1 MMRKRKIIGI
11 IGLVLILVIV
21 LFYVV
26 RIRPMVKEYK
36 KIAYDKLANIDEDTF
51 AKLENTK
58 VYGKNGELIGEVNSG
73 SYQYKKISEIS
84 KYVQDGYIAVED
96 KNFKS
101 HHGIDY
107 LATVRAGIKL
117 VLNRGKA
124 TQGGSTITQ
133 QLVKNSF
140 LSQKKTFT
148 RKIAEFFLAP
158 EIEKMY
164 TKPQIM
170 EYYCN
175 SNYYGN
181 RCYGIGNAASYY
193 FHKNADQLTLSEA
206 ALLVG
211 LSNNP
216 SRYDPVTNYNSS
228 IRKRDRVLKHMLD
241 AKVISKT
248 QYQQAKNEKIEI
260 AEYRKNVKPEGYQ
273 TSFAIYQATLELMKK
288 NGFEFQYT
296 FQDKEDEKKYK
307 ERYQEEYQ
315 KYFQKLRNGGYKLY
329 TSFDQECQKALQS
342 SVDHNLRSFTK
353 KKKGKYEL
361 QGAAVSIDNETGNIV
376 AVVGGRGQNDQY
388 NRGYLAIR
396 QPGSSIK
403 PLLDYTPAFDS
414 GVYYPSKVIVDRK
427 TSSGPSN
434 ADHSYSGSRTIR
446 NAIIHST
453 NTVAWNV
460 LQKIGV
466 KNGLKYLTN
475 LQFSNLSYLD
485 NKNASAALGGFTHGV
500 RVVDMAKGFATL
512 ENGGVYQDNSCIDK
526 IMFKDHEVLKHKNTR
541 KNVYSSASAYMITD
555 CMKDAVKNGTG
566 KNAQVKGQIIA
577 GKTGT
582 TNDYK
587 DAWFC
592 GYSRY
597 YTTSVWVGCDDSKPM
612 DNLTG
617 SSYPSKI
624 FSDYMTKV
632 HKGKIKKDFK
642 MPNTVYRKDGD
653 LFSKDI
659 DDTLHET
666 VLENILKEQIKK
678 AENAVEDFEAFTI
691 TDGES
696 AYLLDDKYQKV
707 CTAIMMSV
715 AVPVHASE
723 QATVTIQESQGENR
737 EVDQVQS
744 SETTESKPS
753 TSQITTTAERKEE
766 VTSTHKK
773 KQNKKKDNKKEKKV
787 KKLKKTKKK
796 EKVVHV
802 KIKPTIS
809 SSYQEQSIKI
819 KKNKEYIGKFIYFN
833 QGDAAWNS
841 SGYGIRAAGCGPTSM
856 AVCIS
861 TLTEKWVTP
870 VDTTSWAYEQGYY
883 SSAGSEHRAIPAMAE
898 HWGLK
903 CDGLGT
909 NYQKIKE
916 SLKHGRPVV
925 SLMGPGYF
933 TRGGHFMVLTEIDSN
948 DNVTVADVGSRK
960 RSQYKYSLHDVIS
973 QSKVASAGGPF
984 WSIYKQGKAKT
995 QNDSKSNKQ
1004 VLKISKNKKT
1014 ATKAKV
1020 NQKEK
1025 EIIQSFYT
1033 ELSKNLTDLEKEL
1046 PNSKVLIGKKA
1057 TGTEIPN
1064 GKINQCI
1071 YRLGEKLNN
1080 GHLQFIATH
1089 YYFGEEAILHGDA
1102 KSASIDLNSRIQ
1114 MLDF

>member
-1 MMRKRKIIGI
+1 MRKRKVFGI
-11 IGLVLILVIV
+11 IATTLIVGV
-21 LFYVV
+21 TAFYII
-26 RIRPMVKEYK
+26 RIRPMIKEYK
-36 KIAYDKLANIDEDTF
+36 KITYDKLANIDEDTF

-58 VYGKNGELIGEVNSG
+58 VYGKDGKLVGEVNSG

-107 LATVRAGIKL
+107 LATARAGIKL
-117 VLNRGKA
+117 VLNRGRA

-140 LSQKKTFT
+140 LSQQKTFT
-148 RKIAEFFLAP
+148 RKMAEFFLAP

-193 FHKNADQLTLSEA
+193 FHKNADQLTLSES

-216 SRYDPVTNYNSS
+216 SRYDPVTNYDAS
-228 IRKRDRVLKHMLD
+228 IKKRNRVLKHMLD
-241 AKVISKT
+241 TNVISKT
-248 QYQQAKNEKIEI
+248 QYDQARKEKIEI
-260 AEYRKNVKPEGYQ
+260 SEYRKDVSPENYQ

-296 FQDKEDEKKYK
+296 FQDKEDEKEYK

-329 TSFDQECQKALQS
+329 TTFDQNCQKALQD

-388 NRGYLAIR
+388 NRGYLAVR

-403 PLLDYTPAFDS
+403 PLLDYAPAFDS
-414 GVYYPSKVIVDRK
+414 GVYYPSKSVSDRK

-434 ADHSYSGSRTIR
+434 SDHSYSGSRTIR
-446 NAIIHST
+446 NAVIHST

-466 KNGLKYLTN
+466 RNGLKYLTK

-512 ENGGVYQDNSCIDK
+512 ENGGVYQDNSCIDHMTFKNEK
-526 IMFKDHEVLKHKNTR
+526 ILMHNKLKKS
-541 KNVYSSASAYMITD
+541 VYSSASAYMITD
-555 CMKDAVKNGTG
+555 CMKDAVKEGTG

-582 TNDYK
+582 TNDSK

-592 GYSRY
+592 GYSKY
-597 YTTSVWVGCDDSKPM
+597 YTTSVWVGYDDPKPM
-612 DNLTG
+612 EGLTG
-617 SSYPSKI
+617 SAYPSKI

-632 HKGKIKKDFK
+632 HKGKEKKDFE
-642 MPNTVYRKDGD
+642 MPDTVYRKDGD

-666 VLENILKEQIKK
+666 VLENLLKEQIKK
-678 AENAVEDFEAFTI
+678 AEKAVEDFEAFTI

-707 CTAIMMSV
+707 CV
-715 AVPVHASE
+715 AVEKVDDSTEKAKFRQRVEDHYDVLLEEQKKWKDAMETYETQKEQQRLAENEKAEKEAEHQRQIYEQEQNIKLVKSYIARLDARDTYDDTTEDIIQKLQDALKKCEDYDIYEELQQKAE
-723 QATVTIQESQGENR
+723 QAIERVRGLSNNTESTQ
-737 EVDQVQS
+737 
-744 SETTESKPS
+744 SET
-753 TSQITTTAERKEE
+753 
-766 VTSTHKK
+766 
-773 KQNKKKDNKKEKKV
+773 D
-787 KKLKKTKKK
+787 
-796 EKVVHV
+796 
-802 KIKPTIS
+802 
-809 SSYQEQSIKI
+809 
-819 KKNKEYIGKFIYFN
+819 
-833 QGDAAWNS
+833 
-841 SGYGIRAAGCGPTSM
+841 
-856 AVCIS
+856 
-861 TLTEKWVTP
+861 
-870 VDTTSWAYEQGYY
+870 
-883 SSAGSEHRAIPAMAE
+883 
-898 HWGLK
+898 
-903 CDGLGT
+903 
-909 NYQKIKE
+909 
-916 SLKHGRPVV
+916 
-925 SLMGPGYF
+925 
-933 TRGGHFMVLTEIDSN
+933 
-948 DNVTVADVGSRK
+948 
-960 RSQYKYSLHDVIS
+960 
-973 QSKVASAGGPF
+973 
-984 WSIYKQGKAKT
+984 
-995 QNDSKSNKQ
+995 
-1004 VLKISKNKKT
+1004 
-1014 ATKAKV
+1014 
-1020 NQKEK
+1020 
-1025 EIIQSFYT
+1025 
-1033 ELSKNLTDLEKEL
+1033 
-1046 PNSKVLIGKKA
+1046 
-1057 TGTEIPN
+1057 
-1064 GKINQCI
+1064 
-1071 YRLGEKLNN
+1071 
-1080 GHLQFIATH
+1080 
-1089 YYFGEEAILHGDA
+1089 
-1102 KSASIDLNSRIQ
+1102 
-1114 MLDF
+1114 